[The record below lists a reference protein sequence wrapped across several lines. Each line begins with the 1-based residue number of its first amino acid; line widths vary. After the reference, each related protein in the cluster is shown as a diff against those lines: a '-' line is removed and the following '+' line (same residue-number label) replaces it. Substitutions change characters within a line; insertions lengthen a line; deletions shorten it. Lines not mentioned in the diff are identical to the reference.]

1 MSTKRSEEDG
11 LSKTDGKL
19 VPISHKIDNEI
30 DPLIAIDKEGERHC
44 EVGNDTTLQHEEPHW
59 ETETIRSYR
68 LGSVIGNLR
77 LLSPNILI
85 CL

>member
-1 MSTKRSEEDG
+1 MSTKRSKKDG
-11 LSKTDGKL
+11 LSKTDGKS
-19 VPISHKIDNEI
+19 VPTRHKIDNEI

-59 ETETIRSYR
+59 ETETIPSYQM
-68 LGSVIGNLR
+68 GSVIGNLR